1 MLYPDIE
8 RIREVS
14 VQVAMQVIRK
24 AQELEV
30 DRNVDLRQLD
40 DKQLEHYIRSKSYH
54 PLIDAEE
61 VRS

>member
-1 MLYPDIE
+1 
-8 RIREVS
+8 
-14 VQVAMQVIRK
+14 MQVIRK